1 LGLRPHIPTS
11 KKLEEFKRRLK
22 INLTS
27 SKPISKHSGVNL
39 FGLWAYD
46 SVWALAMAVE
56 KAGIVH
62 SRFFKQNSSQS
73 NVDLAALGISETG
86 PTLRNTIRATEFRGL
101 SGNFHLAK
109 GQLEPSAFEIINVVG
124 RSERIL
130 GFWTPKR
137 GLSQELE
144 DSTGEVAG
152 SISKDKLLKQ
162 PIWPGGTTD
171 QPTKLRIGVPVKEGF
186 DEFLKV
192 ERHTDKLNISGFSHD
207 VFLAVLR
214 ALPFPLPYEFIPFMN
229 DSKMSNGTYDEL
241 LYQIKL
247 QVYMLLLLF
256 QYICML
262 IRKNHSCTTSRR
274 NTSGMHRI

>member
-1 LGLRPHIPTS
+1 LGLQPHIPTS
-11 KKLEEFKRRLK
+11 KKLEDFKRRLK
-22 INLTS
+22 RYLTS
-27 SKPISKHSGVNL
+27 SKPISKHTGVNL

-46 SVWALAMAVE
+46 TVWALAMAVE

-86 PTLRNTIRATEFRGL
+86 RKLRNAIRATEFRGL
-101 SGNFHLAK
+101 SGNFHLVK
-109 GQLEPSAFEIINVVG
+109 GQLEPSAFEIINIVG
-124 RSERIL
+124 RSERII

-152 SISKDKLLKQ
+152 SISKVDKLLKQ

-171 QPTKLRIGVPVKEGF
+171 QPPKLRIGVPVKQGF
-186 DEFLKV
+186 AEFLKV
-192 ERHTDKLNISGFSHD
+192 EWLNPRTDESTISGFSYD
-207 VFLAVLR
+207 VFHAVLG
-214 ALPFPLPYEFIPFMN
+214 ALSFPLPYEFIPFMN
-229 DSKMSNGTYDEL
+229 ENRTSKGSYDEL

-247 QVYMLLLLF
+247 QVYIYMYL
-256 QYICML
+256 YV
-262 IRKNHSCTTSRR
+262 N
-274 NTSGMHRI
+274 